1 MKEEVFDIAIV
12 GGGIVGSATFYQL
25 QKAFPTKKLVLIEKE
40 SKLAHHQTGNN
51 SGVIHSGLY
60 YTAGS
65 KKAENCVNGRH
76 ELVKFAKEHGINH
89 DICGKVVVATSSSEI
104 SNLRKD
110 S

>member
-60 YTAGS
+60 YTPVQKRLKIVS
-65 KKAENCVNGRH
+65 MV
-76 ELVKFAKEHGINH
+76 
-89 DICGKVVVATSSSEI
+89 DMSW
-104 SNLRKD
+104 SNLLKNME
-110 S
+110 SIMIFVVK